1 MTNATLSFP
10 TSLITLGLLRDAVAG
25 AEWSGNSTVA
35 HSPTASRTVLPL
47 SAAVVRRSGQS
58 AGRHA
63 QADPAHGSPP
73 HESSNVSAKAA
84 HAMTVHTLLRAM
96 IGKLACSAIGGEG
109 GGLALAGAFG
119 QGCVHPAGAFVGGG
133 FVGGHPLVAVGGGV
147 GPGRP
152 AVGCAG
158 CRPRPVLSWL
168 LALC

>member
-1 MTNATLSFP
+1 MTNATLSFL
-10 TSLITLGLLRDAVAG
+10 TCLITLGLLLDAVAG
-25 AEWSGNSTVA
+25 TEWSGNSTVA

-109 GGLALAGAFG
+109 GGFNLEGGFG
-119 QGCVHPAGAFVGGG
+119 PGYVHPAVG
-133 FVGGHPLVAVGGGV
+133 FVGGVFCGGHPLPAAGGG
-147 GPGRP
+147 GGRRLPGVRWRGGVAP
-152 AVGCAG
+152 PLCTGVC
-158 CRPRPVLSWL
+158 L
-168 LALC
+168 L

>member
-10 TSLITLGLLRDAVAG
+10 TSLITLGLLLDPVAG
-25 AEWSGNSTVA
+25 TEWSGNSPVA

-96 IGKLACSAIGGEG
+96 IGKLACSAIGGKG
-109 GGLALAGAFG
+109 GGLAHRGAFDPG
-119 QGCVHPAGAFVGGG
+119 YVHSAVVFLGGAFCGGP
-133 FVGGHPLVAVGGGV
+133 HLEA
-147 GPGRP
+147 
-152 AVGCAG
+152 
-158 CRPRPVLSWL
+158 LSRVER
-168 LALC
+168 

>member
-25 AEWSGNSTVA
+25 TEWSGNSPVA
-35 HSPTASRTVLPL
+35 PSPTASRTVLPL

-63 QADPAHGSPP
+63 QADPAQGSPP

-84 HAMTVHTLLRAM
+84 HAMTVHTLLRAI

-109 GGLALAGAFG
+109 GGLALEGAVG
-119 QGCVHPAGAFVGGG
+119 PGEVHPTVGFVGGG
-133 FVGGHPLVAVGGGV
+133 FVCGHPLSRV
-147 GPGRP
+147 
-152 AVGCAG
+152 
-158 CRPRPVLSWL
+158 
-168 LALC
+168 

>member
-10 TSLITLGLLRDAVAG
+10 TSLITLGLLLDPVAG
-25 AEWSGNSTVA
+25 TEWSGNSPVA

-109 GGLALAGAFG
+109 GGVSPDGAVDPGFCSPHG
-119 QGCVHPAGAFVGGG
+119 RFTVGG
-133 FVGGHPLVAVGGGV
+133 F
-147 GPGRP
+147 
-152 AVGCAG
+152 
-158 CRPRPVLSWL
+158 
-168 LALC
+168 LC

>member
-10 TSLITLGLLRDAVAG
+10 TSLITLGWLLDAVAG
-25 AEWSGNSTVA
+25 TEWSGNSTVA

-84 HAMTVHTLLRAM
+84 HAMTVHTLLRAI

-109 GGLALAGAFG
+109 GGLALEGALD
-119 QGCVHPAGAFVGGG
+119 QGGVHPAVEFVGGG
-133 FVGGHPLVAVGGGV
+133 FYRAHHFEAVAGVG
-147 GPGRP
+147 GPGRSVVCRRGRDERPFVP
-152 AVGCAG
+152 A
-158 CRPRPVLSWL
+158 P
-168 LALC
+168 